1 MLQTH
6 GGDWAAFEEEYGHPP
21 LDFSASVSPFGL
33 PEGVREAVM
42 AALERAERYPDPRC
56 TALRRAIG
64 ETLGVDA
71 GRIVCG
77 AGAAELI
84 HRLCQCE
91 KPKTALLPEPG
102 FSEYRRALEAVDC
115 TVYTHVL
122 TAENGFVLTERILGD
137 ITPGLSLLVLCQPNN
152 PTGRCIEP
160 GLLRRILMRCGETG
174 TRLLLDECFVDFLDA
189 PEACSLLPALEESE
203 ALVLLRAFTKSHGL
217 AGLRLGYALCGSEE
231 LARRLAGTGQP
242 WPVSQLAQAAGIAA
256 LRDSAY
262 LPRLQAWLR
271 TERPILARGLA
282 ALGLRV
288 VPGEGNFLLFQA
300 GDGRLAERMRKKGV
314 LIRDCRDFHG
324 LEPGWYRVAVRTHGE
339 NEALLQALKEVL
351 DG

>member
-6 GGDWAAFEEEYGHPP
+6 GGDWAAFEEEYGRAP

-42 AALERAERYPDPRC
+42 TVLEQAERYPDPRC

-71 GRIVCG
+71 ERIVCG

-84 HRLCQCE
+84 HRLCLCE
-91 KPKTALLPEPG
+91 RPKTALLLEPG
-102 FSEYRRALEAVDC
+102 FSEYRRALEAVGC
-115 TVYTHVL
+115 TIRTHDL
-122 TAENGFVLTERILGD
+122 TAENGFVLTDSILDD
-137 ITPGLSLLVLCQPNN
+137 ITPVLSLLVLCQPNN

-160 GLLRRILMRCGETG
+160 GLLRRILTRCGETG

-189 PEACSLLPALEESE
+189 PSEYSLLPALEESE
-203 ALVLLRAFTKSHGL
+203 PLVLLRAVTKSHGL
-217 AGLRLGYALCGSEE
+217 AGLRLGYALCGSKE
-231 LARRLAGTGQP
+231 LAERLTGTGQP

-256 LRDSAY
+256 LRDEAY
-262 LPRLQAWLR
+262 LSQLKDWLR
-271 TERPILARGLA
+271 TERPFLARRLA

-300 GDGRLAERMRKKGV
+300 GDCSLAEKLREKGV
-314 LIRDCRDFHG
+314 LIRDCLDFHG
-324 LEPGWYRVAVRTHGE
+324 LEPGWYRVAVRTRGE